1 MWREIGGNVSRKD
14 LIRTAMEE
22 DFDGR
27 GGGRGR
33 ISISPPACLCAFS
46 YSHEDAEDA
55 RLDVSTTAAGAVG
68 LLREPICS
76 FLVDDSINL
85 PPPFRNI
92 YRGFAK
98 SNEEE
103 EMEMD
108 GVVKSDCKSKEEEE
122 DDESLEEIVKDK
134 KEMSDEKRPSS
145 RDSRESAEAE
155 AAGMKCKKT
164 DGKGWHCKRAA
175 QIPHSLCSYHLTQ
188 VRSYRTRFEDQI
200 HGNGSRGNSKR
211 REKPASAGDTGGVAS
226 NYYYY
231 SVIGPWWG
239 KRRGPINGRESS
251 ESDISAQE
259 HDDNTDNVG
268 VGDDEEEDD
277 EGSRCDHVI
286 YKKKRPLNKK
296 KKKRGRKPVKARSLK
311 SLL

>member
-1 MWREIGGNVSRKD
+1 MVG
-14 LIRTAMEE
+14 EE
-22 DFDGR
+22 DEEGYRSLRLHVSARFHIR
-27 GGGRGR
+27 MRMPKMLV
-33 ISISPPACLCAFS
+33 STSPP
-46 YSHEDAEDA
+46 
-55 RLDVSTTAAGAVG
+55 
-68 LLREPICS
+68 
-76 FLVDDSINL
+76 
-85 PPPFRNI
+85 PPPAPWVSSASLSVHFWSTIRSTSLHLLEI
-92 YRGFAK
+92 STEEGFAK

-211 REKPASAGDTGGVAS
+211 REKPASAGETGGVAS

-286 YKKKRPLNKK
+286 YKNKRPLNKK